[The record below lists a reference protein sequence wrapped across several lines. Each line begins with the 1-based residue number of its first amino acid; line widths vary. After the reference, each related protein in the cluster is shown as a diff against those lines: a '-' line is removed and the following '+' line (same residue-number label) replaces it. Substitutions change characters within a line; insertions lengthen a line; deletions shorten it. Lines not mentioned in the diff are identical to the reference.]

1 MCVANYTE
9 DCEYFQHFSAL
20 HTEDGGTLSL
30 EIVFLA
36 DEDSLRNSV
45 PLLSAACDDHSYESL
60 S

>member
-36 DEDSLRNSV
+36 DEDSGTVYRYSRTQ
-45 PLLSAACDDHSYESL
+45 ARDDHSYESL